1 MFLFIFIFIF
11 LLALSLLS
19 DWHDDQRIHTSPH
32 KQWVK
37 NRPQCKHWHTD
48 RHLPQRDLLD
58 LRLLVLLQSLYAYSG
73 VWLLIV
79 NDLHVAIY
87 LKEALLFCAC
97 LEFSA
102 FFWSINFFWPDNVQK
117 RVYTFI
123 LFRQKWRAQL
133 IKKLLH
139 QRKRPSRVSLS
150 GSGR

>member
-58 LRLLVLLQSLYAYSG
+58 PRLLVLLQSLYAYSG

-79 NDLHVAIY
+79 NNVHVAIY
-87 LKEALLFCAC
+87 LKGALFFCAY

-102 FFWSINFFWPDNVQK
+102 FFLSKNFFSPTMSKNK
-117 RVYTFI
+117 HILLIFPCKNGELSKSKSCYTRTQFVTPTNC
-123 LFRQKWRAQL
+123 LYL
-133 IKKLLH
+133 
-139 QRKRPSRVSLS
+139 
-150 GSGR
+150 